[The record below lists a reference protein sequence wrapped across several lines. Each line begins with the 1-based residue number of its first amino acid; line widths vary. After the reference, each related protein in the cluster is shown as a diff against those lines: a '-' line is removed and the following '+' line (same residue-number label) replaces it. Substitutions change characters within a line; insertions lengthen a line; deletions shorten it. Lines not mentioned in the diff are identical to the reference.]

1 MDCSLPGSSVHRIL
15 QAKILEIQLQHQYY
29 SPSNE
34 YSGLISLKIDW
45 FDLLAV
51 RGTLRSL
58 FQHCSLKTSIIRFS
72 AFFKVLLSQ
81 PYMTTGKIMALTRR
95 TFVGKVMSLLLNC
108 GARGDS

>member
-1 MDCSLPGSSVHRIL
+1 MT
-15 QAKILEIQLQHQYY
+15 KILEIQLQHQYY

-81 PYMTTGKIMALTRR
+81 PYMTTGKTIR
-95 TFVGKVMSLLLNC
+95 TFVLTKDLCQQKDVSVF
-108 GARGDS
+108 